1 MHDIRSFVIGAF
13 LSSLL
18 LKEQMISDRK
28 ASGGFEHKIAG
39 LKMATFISSWC
50 FCCCCYCTVPPP
62 PKKKKKKKLAKLP
75 GFFFHL
81 PCEQRS
87 LSVFTT
93 KSFARLVCRIV
104 GLFTSREK
112 PLQQTVSHVNKPTTR
127 QTSHTN
133 DFVNAKSHAREKPLL
148 EGYVSSKT
156 CVKSAQN
163 RSLSTEICFF

>member
-39 LKMATFISSWC
+39 LKMAIFISSWC

-62 PKKKKKKKLAKLP
+62 PKKKKNWQNCRF
-75 GFFFHL
+75 FFFHL

-93 KSFARLVCRIV
+93 KLFARLVCGIV

>member
-39 LKMATFISSWC
+39 LKMATFISSCC
-50 FCCCCYCTVPPP
+50 FFCCCYCTAPPP
-62 PKKKKKKKLAKLP
+62 PPKKKKKLAKLP
-75 GFFFHL
+75 GVFFHL

>member
-62 PKKKKKKKLAKLP
+62 PKKEKKLAKLP

>member
-1 MHDIRSFVIGAF
+1 MF
-13 LSSLL
+13 LL
-18 LKEQMISDRK
+18 LLLLHS
-28 ASGGFEHKIAG
+28 
-39 LKMATFISSWC
+39 
-50 FCCCCYCTVPPP
+50 PPP
-62 PKKKKKKKLAKLP
+62 PSKKKKLAKLP
-75 GFFFHL
+75 GFLFIYPASRGFSL
-81 PCEQRS
+81 AW
-87 LSVFTT
+87 LSVFP
-93 KSFARLVCRIV
+93 KSFAWLVCRIV

>member
-39 LKMATFISSWC
+39 LKMATFLSSWC

-62 PKKKKKKKLAKLP
+62 QKKKKKKLAKLP

>member
-1 MHDIRSFVIGAF
+1 M
-13 LSSLL
+13 LL
-18 LKEQMISDRK
+18 LFLLLHS
-28 ASGGFEHKIAG
+28 
-39 LKMATFISSWC
+39 
-50 FCCCCYCTVPPP
+50 PPP
-62 PKKKKKKKLAKLP
+62 PKKKRKKKLAKLP
-75 GFFFHL
+75 GFFFFHL

-104 GLFTSREK
+104 GLFTSRKK